1 MAADFGRAAQ
11 IGNRGNTGEQGG
23 VGALR
28 LPPQSIEAEEAVL
41 GGILLD
47 NRSLDRANEIL
58 IADDFYRESHR
69 RIFNALNDL
78 DERRER
84 ADVITLTEAL
94 KRRGDLEAV
103 GGAAEVAELVERT
116 ATAANVEL
124 YAKIVKDKA
133 ILRSLMEAGTDIV
146 SKASQGTGDVEQF
159 LDHAEARIFE
169 ISERRVRQAFTKI
182 ESIIV
187 DSIKNIESLY
197 ERKEAVTGVPT
208 GYFEIDRLTSG
219 FQRGELIIIA
229 GRPSMGKSALAT
241 NIGQN
246 AAAATGKP
254 VAMFSLEMSKES
266 LVMRMLCGEARV
278 DGTKVR
284 TGYLG
289 DQDFPRLA
297 MAAGRL
303 ADLPFY
309 IDDTAAVSV
318 LEVRA
323 KARRL
328 MRESGLG
335 MIIVD
340 YLQLM
345 RAHKDTDNREQEI
358 SLVSRSL
365 KALAKELS
373 VPVIALSQ
381 LNRAVEQRA
390 DKRPLM
396 ADLRESGAIEQD
408 ADVIAFIYRDDF
420 YNRVSPE
427 EGIAEVIIAKQRNGP
442 QGVAKLAFRKEFV
455 LFENLSRR
463 EDEDGRGGFD
473 DE

>member
-1 MAADFGRAAQ
+1 MSENGAA
-11 IGNRGNTGEQGG
+11 
-23 VGALR
+23 ALR
-28 LPPQSIEAEEAVL
+28 LPPQSVEAEEAVL

-47 NRSLDRANEIL
+47 NRALDRANEIL
-58 IADDFYRESHR
+58 THDDFYRGVAPAHLPRAERSR
-69 RIFNALNDL
+69 RAPRA
-78 DERRER
+78 RRR
-84 ADVITLTEAL
+84 HHADRV
-94 KRRGDLEAV
+94 LEAPRRPPRRS
-103 GGAAEVAELVERT
+103 AALRRWQSSSSRI

-124 YAKIVKDKA
+124 YARIVKDKS
-133 ILRSLMEAGTDIV
+133 ILLSLMEAGTDI
-146 SKASQGTGDVEQF
+146 ASTAAAGTGDVEQF
-159 LDHAEARIFE
+159 LDDAERRIFE
-169 ISERRVRQAFTKI
+169 ISERRIRPAFIRI
-182 ESIIV
+182 EKIIV
-187 DSIKNIESLY
+187 DSIKTIEALY

-208 GYFEIDRLTSG
+208 GFFEIDRLTSG
-219 FQRGELIIIA
+219 LQPADLIIIA

-241 NIGQN
+241 NIAQH
-246 AAAATGKP
+246 AASATAKP

-266 LVMRMLCGEARV
+266 LVLRMLCSEARV
-278 DGTKVR
+278 DSTRVR
-284 TGYLG
+284 TGYLSE
-289 DQDFPRLA
+289 QDFPRLA

-309 IDDTAAVSV
+309 IDDSPALSV
-318 LEVRA
+318 LELRA

-335 MIIVD
+335 LIVVD

-345 RAHKDTDNREQEI
+345 RSHKDVDNREQEI

-365 KALAKELS
+365 KALAKELN
-373 VPVIALSQ
+373 VPVVALSQ

-427 EGIAEVIIAKQRNGP
+427 EGIAEIIIAKQRNGP
-442 QGVAKLAFRKEFV
+442 QGLAKLAFRKEFT

-463 EDEDGRGGFD
+463 SDEAGGPD
-473 DE
+473 DYEG

>member
-1 MAADFGRAAQ
+1 MAADFGRAAEM
-11 IGNRGNTGEQGG
+11 GGRGNAGERGTSP
-23 VGALR
+23 LR
-28 LPPQSIEAEEAVL
+28 VPPQSLEAEEAVL

-78 DERRER
+78 DDRRER

-124 YAKIVKDKA
+124 YARIVKDKA
-133 ILRSLMEAGTDIV
+133 ILRSLMDAGTDIA
-146 SKASQGTGDVEQF
+146 SKASLGTGDVEQF
-159 LDHAEARIFE
+159 LDDAERQIFD
-169 ISERRVRQAFTKI
+169 ISERRVRQAFTRI

-187 DSIKNIESLY
+187 DSIKTIESLY

-208 GYFEIDRLTSG
+208 GFFEIDRLTSG
-219 FQRGELIIIA
+219 LQPGELIIIA

-241 NIGQN
+241 NIGQH

-266 LVMRMLCGEARV
+266 LVLRMLCSEARV
-278 DGTKVR
+278 DSTKVR
-284 TGYLG
+284 TGFLS

-309 IDDTAAVSV
+309 IDDSAAVSV

-323 KARRL
+323 KSRRL
-328 MRESGLG
+328 MREQSGLG
-335 MIIVD
+335 LIIVD

-365 KALAKELS
+365 KALAKELR
-373 VPVIALSQ
+373 VPVVALSQ

-442 QGVAKLAFRKEFV
+442 QGVAKLAFRKEFTM
-455 LFENLSRR
+455 FENLSRR
-463 EDEDGRGGFD
+463 DDEDGGRGFD

>member
-1 MAADFGRAAQ
+1 
-11 IGNRGNTGEQGG
+11 
-23 VGALR
+23 
-28 LPPQSIEAEEAVL
+28 
-41 GGILLD
+41 
-47 NRSLDRANEIL
+47 
-58 IADDFYRESHR
+58 
-69 RIFNALNDL
+69 
-78 DERRER
+78 
-84 ADVITLTEAL
+84 
-94 KRRGDLEAV
+94 
-103 GGAAEVAELVERT
+103 
-116 ATAANVEL
+116 
-124 YAKIVKDKA
+124 
-133 ILRSLMEAGTDIV
+133 MEAGTDI
-146 SKASQGTGDVEQF
+146 ASTAAAGTGDVEQF
-159 LDHAEARIFE
+159 LDDAERRIFE
-169 ISERRVRQAFTKI
+169 ISERRVRQAFTRI

-187 DSIKNIESLY
+187 DSIKTIEALY

-208 GYFEIDRLTSG
+208 GFFEIDRLTSG
-219 FQRGELIIIA
+219 LQPAELIIIA

-241 NIGQN
+241 NIGQH

-266 LVMRMLCGEARV
+266 LVLRMLCSEARV
-278 DGTKVR
+278 DSTKVR
-284 TGYLG
+284 TGYLS

-309 IDDTAAVSV
+309 IDDSPAISV
-318 LEVRA
+318 LELRA

-335 MIIVD
+335 LVIVD

-345 RAHKDTDNREQEI
+345 RAHKDVDNREQEI

-365 KALAKELS
+365 KALAKELN

-427 EGIAEVIIAKQRNGP
+427 EGIAEIILAKQRNGP
-442 QGVAKLAFRKEFV
+442 QGVAKLAFRKEFT

-463 EDEDGRGGFD
+463 SDEEGGALDDDYDG
-473 DE
+473 

>member
-1 MAADFGRAAQ
+1 MSENGAA
-11 IGNRGNTGEQGG
+11 
-23 VGALR
+23 ALR
-28 LPPQSIEAEEAVL
+28 VPPQSLEAEEAVL

-47 NRSLDRANEIL
+47 NRALDRANEIL
-58 IADDFYRESHR
+58 RADDFYRESHR
-69 RIFNALNDL
+69 RIFRALNDL
-78 DERRER
+78 DERHER
-84 ADVITLTEAL
+84 ADLITLTECL
-94 KRRGDLEAV
+94 RRRGELESV
-103 GGAAEVAELVERT
+103 GGAAQVAELLERT

-124 YAKIVKDKA
+124 YARIVKEKS
-133 ILRSLMEAGTDIV
+133 ILRSLMEVGTEIATR
-146 SKASQGTGDVEQF
+146 SAAGTGDVEQF
-159 LDHAEARIFE
+159 LDEAERRIFE
-169 ISERRVRQAFTKI
+169 ISERRLRPGFTRI
-182 ESIIV
+182 ETIIV
-187 DSIKNIESLY
+187 DSIKTIESLY

-208 GYFEIDRLTSG
+208 GFFEIDRLTSG
-219 FQRGELIIIA
+219 LQPAELIIIA

-266 LVMRMLCGEARV
+266 LVMRMLCSEARV
-278 DGTKVR
+278 DSTKVR
-284 TGYLG
+284 TGHLN

-303 ADLPFY
+303 ADLPFF
-309 IDDTAAVSV
+309 IDDTAALSV
-318 LEVRA
+318 LELRA

-328 MRESGLG
+328 MREADLGL
-335 MIIVD
+335 IIVD

-345 RAHKDTDNREQEI
+345 RAHKDVDNREQEI
-358 SLVSRSL
+358 SLISRSL
-365 KALAKELS
+365 KALAKELH

-420 YNRVSPE
+420 YNRLSKDE
-427 EGIAEVIIAKQRNGP
+427 NIAEVIIAKQRNGP
-442 QGVAKLAFRKEFV
+442 QGVARLAFRKEFT
-455 LFENLSRR
+455 LFENLSHRN
-463 EDEDGRGGFD
+463 D
-473 DE
+473 DEGLGPDDEF